1 MHLLCEMRTLPLK
14 PTPLMTQLYNDFE
27 QTVNQVLPF
36 TEYEIT
42 PDVMKSYNKTLQ
54 EVVQRISGLKFREQ
68 GSA

>member
-1 MHLLCEMRTLPLK
+1 
-14 PTPLMTQLYNDFE
+14 MTQLYNDFE

-68 GSA
+68 GTA